1 MSEKLDMVTV
11 FYTECSNKLIMFYTF
26 TNLALVLRR
35 DTQDSVVSNDDRRLR
50 RTAQS
55 VHNEEPYICRCV

>member
-35 DTQDSVVSNDDRRLR
+35 DTQDSVVSNDDR
-50 RTAQS
+50 
-55 VHNEEPYICRCV
+55 